1 MSIMATFSGD
11 VQYTQNGTLTNPWS
25 NCHKLSTSVTMR
37 HKSWGP
43 WSRSNSAT
51 LEVLLVDGFPVVG
64 FFRGVHTC
72 NESFHSAVHMEEP
85 EQLSVLSVLS
95 VTCCQTT
102 MPRCVVSH
110 RSASSVAVC
119 GRLWPSVAVCGR
131 LWPSVAVCGLGW
143 CWTRSRCCNQ
153 RRGSLVPP
161 CRDNALCDK
170 KMLKFLTGFNL

>member
-119 GRLWPSVAVCGR
+119 GRLWPSVALDDVGHG
-131 LWPSVAVCGLGW
+131 LVAATRDVDRWFHPAETMRCATKK
-143 CWTRSRCCNQ
+143 CWNS
-153 RRGSLVPP
+153 
-161 CRDNALCDK
+161 
-170 KMLKFLTGFNL
+170 

>member
-1 MSIMATFSGD
+1 MFIMATFSSD

-72 NESFHSAVHMEEP
+72 NESFHTALYTWKN
-85 EQLSVLSVLS
+85 QNNCQ
-95 VTCCQTT
+95 CCQWHAVR
-102 MPRCVVSH
+102 PRCH
-110 RSASSVAVC
+110 DALCRT
-119 GRLWPSVAVCGR
+119 GRHRLWPSVALDDVGHG
-131 LWPSVAVCGLGW
+131 LVAATRDVDRWFHPAETMRCATKK
-143 CWTRSRCCNQ
+143 CWNS
-153 RRGSLVPP
+153 
-161 CRDNALCDK
+161 
-170 KMLKFLTGFNL
+170 

>member
-1 MSIMATFSGD
+1 MSIMATFSSD

-72 NESFHSAVHMEEP
+72 NESFHTAQYTWKNQNSC
-85 EQLSVLSVLS
+85 Q
-95 VTCCQTT
+95 CCQWHAVR
-102 MPRCVVSH
+102 PRCH
-110 RSASSVAVC
+110 DALCRT
-119 GRLWPSVAVCGR
+119 GRHRLWPSVAVCGR
-131 LWPSVAVCGLGW
+131 LWPSVALDDVGHGLVAATRDVDRW
-143 CWTRSRCCNQ
+143 FHPAETMRCATKKCWNS
-153 RRGSLVPP
+153 
-161 CRDNALCDK
+161 
-170 KMLKFLTGFNL
+170 

>member
-119 GRLWPSVAVCGR
+119 GRLWPWMMLDTVSLLQPETWIVGST
-131 LWPSVAVCGLGW
+131 L
-143 CWTRSRCCNQ
+143 Q
-153 RRGSLVPP
+153 RQCVVRQKNVEILNRV
-161 CRDNALCDK
+161 
-170 KMLKFLTGFNL
+170 